1 MLGVWIYNKYR
12 LPHKVKKKNIPKKV
26 HKQKTPLMWGYSAML
41 ETESVLSCLFLVW
54 DNAAPKVMPV
64 RLVLFLGNLKKIR

>member
-1 MLGVWIYNKYR
+1 MPIRMTSVSVVAIELFY
-12 LPHKVKKKNIPKKV
+12 
-26 HKQKTPLMWGYSAML
+26 KQKAPRMWGYSAML

-64 RLVLFLGNLKKIR
+64 RLVLFWVI

>member
-1 MLGVWIYNKYR
+1 MGYGGYGNIGL
-12 LPHKVKKKNIPKKV
+12 KVYPSSSLSKKKDIPKKV

-41 ETESVLSCLFLVW
+41 ETELVLSCLFLVW

-64 RLVLFLGNLKKIR
+64 RLVLFWVI

>member
-1 MLGVWIYNKYR
+1 MFLKSD
-12 LPHKVKKKNIPKKV
+12 LPVQNSFKFIID